1 MRMRQQA
8 YDMLGVGGQDDGQG
22 GGYVPS
28 PENRGGGTPEPGQTN
43 QVDRQVE
50 APKISSISPSV
61 EQMASRSAQSLMNNP
76 MWKDTLD
83 GMPEDSQAAL
93 FIGMG
98 TMADSLVRSG
108 LTTPEM
114 APTFVQEQLEGNGVG
129 TVYLMTLSGYS
140 NDQIKAKLKAAGR
153 TDAQISNMFDMVRS
167 YANSAKR
174 GQR

>member
-1 MRMRQQA
+1 
-8 YDMLGVGGQDDGQG
+8 
-22 GGYVPS
+22 
-28 PENRGGGTPEPGQTN
+28 
-43 QVDRQVE
+43 
-50 APKISSISPSV
+50 
-61 EQMASRSAQSLMNNP
+61 MNNP